1 MDNSNLSYGHF
12 VNPFTD
18 LGFKIIF
25 GQPASKELLITLL
38 NELLA
43 GEHHIENLTF
53 LDKENHSDSIDDAG
67 IIYDLY
73 CLTSTGEYIIVEM
86 QNRFHSNF
94 LDRTLFY
101 MCRAIG
107 RQVDNVREK
116 RKKEHELN
124 PKKDFTEECP
134 DGDGG
139 FFLGE
144 PNADSYGAKYRL
156 STVYGI
162 FLMNFKEPGLEE
174 KFRTDT
180 VIADRD
186 SGKVVNAHF
195 RQIYLQ
201 FPYFTKE
208 LGECE
213 TLYDKLIYTLKNMQH
228 WNRMPDAL
236 KEQVFNR
243 LEELAAVAN
252 LSLEDRIAYDKALD
266 RYRVSRIVE
275 EDAREE
281 GWKKGLEEGRAKG
294 LEEGRAE
301 GRAEGLEEGQKKIA
315 RNMKRLGMP
324 VEQIALATGLTE
336 QEILD
341 L

>member
-1 MDNSNLSYGHF
+1 MSRSDFIGSHF

-18 LGFKIIF
+18 IGFKIIF
-25 GQPASKELLITLL
+25 GQPASKDLLITLL

-43 GEHHIENLTF
+43 GEHQIENLIF
-53 LDKENHSDSIDDAG
+53 LDKENRSDNMDDAG

-86 QNRFHSNF
+86 QNRMHSNF

-107 RQVDNVREK
+107 RQVENIREK
-116 RKKEHELN
+116 KKKERELCQ
-124 PKKDFTEECP
+124 TESDLEE
-134 DGDGG
+134 DND
-139 FFLGE
+139 FLGE
-144 PNADSYGAKYRL
+144 PKPDSYGSRYKL
-156 STVYGI
+156 STVYGV
-162 FLMNFKEPGLEE
+162 FLMNFSEPGLED

-180 VIADRD
+180 VITDRE

-201 FPYFTKE
+201 FPFFKKE
-208 LGECE
+208 LNECE

-236 KEQVFNR
+236 KEQVFSR
-243 LEELAAVAN
+243 LEKLAAVAN

-275 EDAREE
+275 EDAREA
-281 GWKKGLEEGRAKG
+281 GWKKGL
-294 LEEGRAE
+294 AE
-301 GRAEGLEEGQKKIA
+301 GRAEGHAEGKVEGRAEGKAEEKKAIA
-315 RNMKRLGMP
+315 RNMKAIGLTL
-324 VEQIALATGLTE
+324 EQIKTATGLTE
-336 QEILD
+336 NEIEAL
-341 L
+341 